1 MSHILDICPFLLLE
15 VESLE
20 DQNLISLVFV
30 ACLPDLADT
39 RSLRGRNDV
48 YF

>member
-1 MSHILDICPFLLLE
+1 MYFRCLFLLLE

-20 DQNLISLVFV
+20 DQNLVSLVFV
-30 ACLPDLADT
+30 ACFPDLADT
-39 RSLRGRNDV
+39 WSLCETNDV